1 MKDKL
6 KNLMKNKL
14 FIGSVAGVL
23 VLAIV
28 ITVILC
34 LPGKQAAPVDADTS
48 QTSSTD
54 TVPDIETP
62 DTTDTT
68 SAEKTEDLPSDI
80 SVEVGE
86 NTGDKNTDVETG
98 GKAENPAT
106 PVNEAEP
113 EKPDTGNN
121 GGNSGGGIQIGNPP
135 VEETYSCGCANH
147 HCQNA
152 DAHAYILNLELE
164 GCSMCGSH
172 SCPSFYATDEWG
184 NTGYFPALCPKY
196 NEKSDPLHYCQKCGK
211 KIGDGSGGTCVEFIN
226 ACNCPLCG
234 EYVEARTC
242 HTCK

>member
-23 VLAIV
+23 ALAIV

-34 LPGKQAAPVDADTS
+34 LPGKQAAPVDEGTS
-48 QTSSTD
+48 QTSTTD

-86 NTGDKNTDVETG
+86 NTGDKNADVETG
-98 GKAENPAT
+98 GKAENPAA
-106 PVNEAEP
+106 PVNEAAP
-113 EKPDTGNN
+113 EKPDTGDN

-152 DAHAYILNLELE
+152 DYHAALLNRELD
-164 GCSMCGSH
+164 GCPYCGSH

-184 NTGYFPALCPKY
+184 YTTLDITKCPKY
-196 NEKSDPLHYCQKCGK
+196 SVKSDPLHYCQDCGK
-211 KIGDGSGGTCVEFIN
+211 KPGDGSNGTCAQFLH
-226 ACNCPLCG
+226 ACNCPNCG
-234 EYVEARTC
+234 EWVEANTC